1 MPAPSSLILP
11 EWLLPFPSDFTN
23 LSVEFPSLG
32 SNQLEGSV
40 NCNWQFDMAADT
52 TSLSYWLNITFFLC
66 ALIILVPMFTASY
79 LIWKYEGF
87 NKPKPDREENQLGKV
102 GYLYK
107 DEAWR
112 TCLKTIHPKWLLGYR
127 LFSFG
132 VLASLLI
139 ANIVLDGAGIFYF
152 YTQWTFALVTTY
164 FGIGLSMSIYG
175 CCINYKAA
183 NDKADNGN
191 FDAHRGN
198 YMAVSLGEHINT
210 SSTPKTSNSNQKSPI
225 RNSAGLWVFI
235 FQIIYQTSAG
245 AAMLTD
251 AVFWLV
257 LYPFLTS
264 KDYRLNLLDVCL
276 HSINAFFLLGDTI
289 LNCLRFPVFRFGYF
303 VLWTGLY
310 VIFQWIIHAC
320 VSIWW
325 PYPFLDLSTPYAP
338 LWYLGVAVMH
348 VPCYG
353 IFALIVRLKHILL
366 PRWFPESYQ
375 SLK

>member
-1 MPAPSSLILP
+1 MHDPSSLILP
-11 EWLLPFPSDFTN
+11 EWILPFLSDSVNFTVPFPS
-23 LSVEFPSLG
+23 VGSLRI
-32 SNQLEGSV
+32 EGSV
-40 NCNWQFDMAADT
+40 NHTWPFDMAADS
-52 TSLSYWLNITFFLC
+52 TSLSYWLNITFFHC
-66 ALIILVPMFTASY
+66 ALIIFVPMFLASF

-87 NKPKPDREENQLGKV
+87 NKPKPDREEDQPAKV

-127 LFSFG
+127 LFSFV
-132 VLASLLI
+132 VLGSLLI

-175 CCINYKAA
+175 CFINHKAA
-183 NDKADNGN
+183 GDTADNGN
-191 FDAHRGN
+191 LDTERGN
-198 YMAVSLGEHINT
+198 YMAVSLEEHI
-210 SSTPKTSNSNQKSPI
+210 PKASNSNQKYLI

-245 AAMLTD
+245 AVMLTD
-251 AVFWLV
+251 AVFWLI

-264 KDYRLNLLDVCL
+264 KDYRLNPLDVCL
-276 HSINAFFLLGDTI
+276 HSINAFFLLGDVI
-289 LNCLRFPVFRFGYF
+289 LNCLRFPMFRFAYF

-310 VIFQWIIHAC
+310 VVFQWIFHAC
-320 VSIWW
+320 VSIRW
-325 PYPFLDLSTPYAP
+325 PYPFLDLSSSYAP

-348 VPCYG
+348 IPCYG
-353 IFALIVRLKHILL
+353 IFALIIRLKHVLL
-366 PRWFPESYQ
+366 LRWFPESHQ
-375 SLK
+375 SPK